1 LSHQGSPT
9 SFVGEKNKKDGDR
22 SKRGCGIKQG
32 FYLFPLKIDI
42 TCQKKKKSKNS
53 VIKEAT

>member
-42 TCQKKKKSKNS
+42 TCQKKKNQKIQLLK
-53 VIKEAT
+53 KA